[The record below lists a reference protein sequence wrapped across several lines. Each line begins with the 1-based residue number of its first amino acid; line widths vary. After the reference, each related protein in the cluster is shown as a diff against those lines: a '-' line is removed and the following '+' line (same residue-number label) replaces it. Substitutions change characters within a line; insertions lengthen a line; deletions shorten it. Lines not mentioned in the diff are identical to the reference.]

1 MTFVQYIAN
10 YLNEK
15 ELDLAHVTLVLPS
28 ERMRKFVSV
37 ALVEAAGKPILAPE
51 MITMDRWVRSLSKR
65 TVIDTTR
72 ALLSLFE
79 IQLEQAKNEEDRS
92 FEEFLN
98 WGNILLS
105 DFNEIDRYLLDAK
118 QVFRNLADI
127 KEIENWSFGQQELTA
142 SQKRFMEF
150 WDRLPGYYYAINE
163 KLDASNQCY
172 MGSAYKALANDIQP
186 AFAEDKERHFVFAGF
201 NALSKAEMSIIRQL
215 VRYGRGH
222 YLLDA
227 DRFYY
232 AKNTH
237 EAGTFLR
244 EISQYLEEP
253 KLTRVQDVLASK
265 PMDVNII
272 ESVQK
277 TGQVKV
283 AATALSTLSKE
294 ELNDTLLLLA
304 DETLIAPVVKNL
316 PKSIGKANISLGLP
330 IRNTAIKTWVDLVFG
345 IQENKTRFRTQAI
358 YFQDLQSFWNHPL
371 VQAVCSDEE
380 KAEQLRLEHEIIE
393 RNRIFLNTDSIELKG
408 VARELLQ
415 LITLDWKGNWSNTMA
430 IFREMNQKLYSGLT
444 DTMAFERAMLQCF
457 DAALLEMENLV
468 NEGLPEMQLKS
479 FRLLFQQHWSKKSIA
494 YHGNPTDGLQIMGML
509 ETRGLDFKRIICLGM
524 NEGMLPPTNPIQ
536 TLIPMDLRR
545 YLELP
550 TPREKQGIFAHHF
563 YRLLHHC
570 EDLLVTYTSAEES
583 IGSNE
588 PSRYLMQLEM
598 ELARINP
605 NLNLTKR
612 IYSLK
617 SEKEE
622 LHREIE
628 KTPELLARLDELF
641 AASTS
646 ASMLKKY
653 LTCPLDFY
661 FRYVMDFGEATTVE
675 EEVEHSTFGTFIHN
689 TLEKLYQPFVSD
701 KPVSQQARGS
711 ANEQSG
717 TSSEDALSMS
727 EEAEG
732 TSSGV
737 EMHPTEKNTLS
748 TSHKGRR
755 NITSFDVEKM
765 LKEYPIVLHQEFMI
779 HFNQQESAFMKGK
792 NLLSYKMAMELTE
805 RFLKSEIAFL
815 SQQQELVYIE
825 ALEKEYETTI
835 SVNIGGEEKPV
846 RLRGIID
853 RIDRIGDRVRIVDY
867 KTGRVQKGDVETRK
881 SDVEASQIV
890 ETMTN
895 KKHVL
900 QLLQYAFLYQ
910 QNEGKWADA
919 TIISLV
925 SGKSEPFYL
934 DTKSLDIHDAVASF
948 PAYLQTILDQVY
960 DVSEPFRCKETG
972 FFSNCKY
979 C

>member
-1 MTFVQYIAN
+1 MTFAQYIAD
-10 YLNEK
+10 YIQEK
-15 ELDLAHVTLVLPS
+15 ELDLGHLTIVLPS
-28 ERMRKFVSV
+28 ERMRKFVSK
-37 ALVEAAGKPILAPE
+37 ALVESAGKPILAPE
-51 MITMDRWVRSLSKR
+51 MITMDRWVRGLSQK
-65 TVIDTTR
+65 TVIDSTR

-79 IQLEQAKNEEDRS
+79 IQLEQAKTEEDRS

-127 KEIENWSFGQQELTA
+127 KEIENWSFGEQKLTPSQE
-142 SQKRFMEF
+142 RFMEF
-150 WDRLPGYYYAINE
+150 WDRLPDYYYALNK
-163 KLDASNQCY
+163 KLDSKDQCY
-172 MGSAYKALANDIQP
+172 MGSAYKALAQDIQP
-186 AFAEDKERHFVFAGF
+186 VFQEDKERHFLFAGF
-201 NALSKAEMSIIRQL
+201 NALSKAELSIVRQI

-222 YLLDA
+222 YLMDG

-232 AKNTH
+232 DKKTH

-244 EISQYLEEP
+244 GVSIFLEEP
-253 KLTRVQDVLASK
+253 KLPRIQDVLSTK
-265 PMDVNII
+265 TMDVNII

-283 AATALSTLSKE
+283 AATALSALTKE
-294 ELNDTLLLLA
+294 ELNDTVLLLA
-304 DETLIAPVVKNL
+304 DESLIAPMVKNL

-345 IQENKTRFRTQAI
+345 IQENKARFRTQAI
-358 YFQDLQSFWNHPL
+358 YFQDLQAFWNHPL

-380 KAEQLRLEHEIIE
+380 KADQLKLEHEIIE
-393 RNRIFLNTDSIELKG
+393 RNRIFLNVPTINLRGIAKELLILITTDWQENWSEAL
-408 VARELLQ
+408 ALFREL
-415 LITLDWKGNWSNTMA
+415 
-430 IFREMNQKLYSGLT
+430 NQRLYSGFAE
-444 DTMAFERAMLQCF
+444 TMAFERAMLQCF
-457 DAALLEMENLV
+457 DNALLEMENLV
-468 NEGLPEMQLKS
+468 NEGLPKMQLKS
-479 FRLLFQQHWSKKSIA
+479 FKLLFQQHWSRKSIA
-494 YHGNPTDGLQIMGML
+494 YHGNPIDGLQIMGML

-570 EDLLVTYTSAEES
+570 EDLLVTYTSADES

-605 NLNLTKR
+605 NFNLNKR

-622 LHREIE
+622 LHRTIA

-689 TLEKLYQPFVSD
+689 TLEKLYEPFVTD
-701 KPVSQQARGS
+701 
-711 ANEQSG
+711 
-717 TSSEDALSMS
+717 TSNGAAKDQLK
-727 EEAEG
+727 G
-732 TSSGV
+732 
-737 EMHPTEKNTLS
+737 TEKHASISSDGLATDTASSSPRPL
-748 TSHKGRR
+748 KGR

-805 RFLKSEIAFL
+805 RFLQSEVKFL
-815 SQQQELVYIE
+815 SEQTEPVYIE
-825 ALEKEYETTI
+825 ALEKEYESTI
-835 SVNIGGEEKPV
+835 SVKVDGVEKKV

-867 KTGRVQKGDVETRK
+867 KTGKVERRDVETRK
-881 SDVEASQIV
+881 TDENAEQFV
-890 ETMTN
+890 ETMAN

-910 QNEGKWADA
+910 QNEGQWADPA
-919 TIISLV
+919 IISLV

-934 DTKSLDIHDAVASF
+934 DTKAVDVQEAVASF
-948 PAYLQTILDQVY
+948 PEYLRTILEQVY
-960 DVSEPFRCKETG
+960 DSSLPFEHLDTG

>member
-1 MTFVQYIAN
+1 MTFVQYIAH
-10 YLNEK
+10 YLEEK

-28 ERMRKFVSV
+28 ERIRKFVSV

-51 MITMDRWVRSLSKR
+51 MITMDRWVRGLSKR
-65 TVIDTTR
+65 TVIDSTR
-72 ALLSLFE
+72 TLLSLFE
-79 IQLEQAKNEEDRS
+79 IQLDQAKTEEDRS

-150 WDRLPGYYYAINE
+150 WDRLPGYYYALNQ
-163 KLDASNQCY
+163 KLDANEQCY
-172 MGSAYKALANDIQP
+172 MGSAYKALAEDIQP
-186 AFAEDKERHFVFAGF
+186 AFADDKERHFVFAGF

-222 YLLDA
+222 FVLDA

-232 AKNTH
+232 DKKTH

-244 EISQYLEEP
+244 DISQYLEEP

-265 PMDVNII
+265 AMDVNII

-283 AATALSTLSKE
+283 AATALATLSKE

-304 DETLIAPVVKNL
+304 DESLIAPMVKNL

-345 IQENKTRFRTQAI
+345 IQENKARFRTQAI
-358 YFQDLQSFWNHPL
+358 YFQDLQAFWNHPL

-380 KAEQLRLEHEIIE
+380 KAEQLKLEHEIIE
-393 RNRIFLNTDSIELKG
+393 RNRIFLNSDSIELRGIAKD
-408 VARELLQ
+408 LLQ
-415 LITLDWKGNWSNTMA
+415 LITSDWSGNWNNA
-430 IFREMNQKLYSGLT
+430 LALFRDMNQRLYGGLT

-457 DAALLEMENLV
+457 DGALMEMENLV
-468 NEGLPEMQLKS
+468 NEGLPQMQLKS

-563 YRLLHHC
+563 YRLLHDC
-570 EDLLVTYTSAEES
+570 EDLLVTYTSADES

-598 ELARINP
+598 ELARVNP
-605 NLNLTKR
+605 NMNVNKR

-617 SEKEE
+617 AEKEE

-628 KTPELLARLDELF
+628 KTPELISRLDELF
-641 AASTS
+641 EASTS

-661 FRYVMDFGEATTVE
+661 FRYVMDFGEASAVE

-689 TLEKLYQPFVSD
+689 TLEELYQPF
-701 KPVSQQARGS
+701 AGS
-711 ANEQSG
+711 G
-717 TSSEDALSMS
+717 
-727 EEAEG
+727 
-732 TSSGV
+732 
-737 EMHPTEKNTLS
+737 K
-748 TSHKGRR
+748 
-755 NITSFDVEKM
+755 NITSFDIEKM
-765 LKEYPIVLHQEFMI
+765 LKEYPLVLHAEFMK

-805 RFLKSEIAFL
+805 RFLKSEVSFI
-815 SQQQELVYIE
+815 SQQTELVYIE
-825 ALEKEYETTI
+825 ALEKEYESTI
-835 SVNIGGEEKPV
+835 SVNIGGTEKKV

-853 RIDRIGDRVRIVDY
+853 RVDRIGDRVRIVDY
-867 KTGRVQKGDVETRK
+867 KTGRVQKTDVETRRND
-881 SDVEASQIV
+881 SEAVEFV
-890 ETMTN
+890 ETMAN

-910 QNEGKWADA
+910 QNEGKLADP

-934 DTKSLDIHDAVASF
+934 DTKAVELNDAVSAF
-948 PAYLQTILDQVY
+948 PEYLQTILEQVY
-960 DVSEPFRCKETG
+960 DTSVPFKHIDSG
-972 FFSNCKY
+972 FISFCKY

>member
-1 MTFVQYIAN
+1 MTFVQYIAK
-10 YLNEK
+10 YIEEQ
-15 ELDLAHVTLVLPS
+15 ELDLSHVTFILPS
-28 ERMRKFVSV
+28 ERMRKFVAA
-37 ALVEAAGKPILAPE
+37 ALVEKAGKPILAPE
-51 MITMDRWVRSLSKR
+51 MITMDRWVRELSKR
-65 TVIDTTR
+65 TVIDSTR

-79 IQLEQAKNEEDRS
+79 IQLEKAKTEEDRS
-92 FEEFLN
+92 FEEFMN

-127 KEIENWSFGQQELTA
+127 KEIENWSFGQEELTD

-150 WDRLPGYYYAINE
+150 WDRLPEYYYALNE
-163 KLDASNQCY
+163 RLDKINQCY
-172 MGSAYKALANDIQP
+172 MGSAYKALAEDIQP
-186 AFAEDKERHFVFAGF
+186 VFAEDKERHFVFAGF
-201 NALSKAEMSIIRQL
+201 NALSKAEMSIVRQL

-227 DRFYY
+227 DRYY
-232 AKNTH
+232 LDKKTH
-237 EAGTFLR
+237 EAGAFLR
-244 EISQYLEEP
+244 DIRNYLEEP
-253 KLTRVQDVLASK
+253 NLTRVQDVLSTK
-265 PMDVNII
+265 QMEVTIV

-277 TGQVKV
+277 TGQVKI
-283 AATALSTLSKE
+283 AATALSTLTKE

-304 DETLIAPVVKNL
+304 DETLISPVVKNL

-345 IQENKTRFRTQAI
+345 IQENKARFRTQAI
-358 YFQDLQSFWNHPL
+358 YFQDLQAFWNHPL
-371 VQAVCSDEE
+371 IQAICTEEE
-380 KAEQLRLEHEIIE
+380 KASQLKLEHDIIKG
-393 RNRIFLNTDSIELKG
+393 NRIFLNTNSIQLEG
-408 VARELLQ
+408 VANELMMQ
-415 LITLDWKGNWSNTMA
+415 ITQDWQGDWSLAMR
-430 IFREMNQKLYSGLT
+430 IFREMNQKLYRGLN

-468 NEGLPEMQLKS
+468 KEGLPQMQLKS
-479 FRLLFQQHWSKKSIA
+479 FRLLFHQHWSRKSIA

-563 YRLLHHC
+563 YRLLHDC
-570 EDLLVTYTSAEES
+570 EDALITYTSADES

-588 PSRYLMQLEM
+588 PSRYLMQLEL

-605 NLNLTKR
+605 NLSLNHR
-612 IYSLK
+612 IYSLRA
-617 SEKEE
+617 EKEE

-628 KTPELLARLDELF
+628 KTDEIMLRLDELF
-641 AASTS
+641 ASSTS

-689 TLEKLYQPFVSD
+689 TLEKLYEPF
-701 KPVSQQARGS
+701 
-711 ANEQSG
+711 ANNK
-717 TSSEDALSMS
+717 
-727 EEAEG
+727 
-732 TSSGV
+732 V
-737 EMHPTEKNTLS
+737 
-748 TSHKGRR
+748 
-755 NITSFDVEKM
+755 ITSFDVEKM
-765 LKEYPIVLHQEFMI
+765 LKEYPIVLHQEFMK

-815 SQQQELVYIE
+815 SQQTEPVFIE

-835 SVNIGGEEKPV
+835 NVQVNGAQKQV

-867 KTGRVQKGDVETRK
+867 KTGRVQKTDVETRRN
-881 SDVEASQIV
+881 DVDAADFV

-900 QLLQYAFLYQ
+900 QLLQYAFLYH
-910 QNEGKWADA
+910 QNERKSADP

-934 DTKSLDIHDAVASF
+934 DTKSVSIEEAVSSF
-948 PAYLQTILDQVY
+948 PAYLQTILEQVY
-960 DVSEPFRCKETG
+960 DPSIPFAHKDSG
-972 FFSNCKY
+972 FYSFCKY

>member
-1 MTFVQYIAN
+1 MSFAQYIVN
-10 YLNEK
+10 YIREQ
-15 ELDLAHVTLVLPS
+15 ELDLAHLTLILPS
-28 ERMRKFVSV
+28 ERMRKFVSK
-37 ALVEAAGKPILAPE
+37 ALVESAGRPILAPE
-51 MITMDRWVRSLSKR
+51 MITMDRWVRGLSNR
-65 TVIDTTR
+65 TVIDSTR
-72 ALLSLFE
+72 ALLALFE
-79 IQLEQAKNEEDRS
+79 IQLAEAKTEEDRS

-127 KEIENWSFGQQELTA
+127 KEIENWSFGQKELTA

-150 WDRLPGYYYAINE
+150 WDRLPAYYFALNK
-163 KLDASNQCY
+163 KLDAMDQCY
-172 MGSAYKALANDIQP
+172 MGSAYKSLAEDIQP
-186 AFAEDKERHFVFAGF
+186 AFEADKDRHFIFAGF
-201 NALSKAEMSIIRQL
+201 NALSKAEMSIIRQI

-227 DRFYY
+227 DRFYLE
-232 AKNTH
+232 KKTH
-237 EAGTFLR
+237 EAGSFLR
-244 EISQYLEEP
+244 DISEFLEVP
-253 KLTRVQDVLASK
+253 KLPHVQDVLSSK
-265 PMDVNII
+265 TMDVNII

-283 AATALSTLSKE
+283 AASALSALSSE
-294 ELNDTLLLLA
+294 ELNDTVLLLA
-304 DETLIAPVVKNL
+304 DESLIAPMVKNL

-345 IQENKTRFRTQAI
+345 IQENKMRFRTQAI
-358 YFQDLQSFWNHPL
+358 YFQDLQAFWNHPL
-371 VQAVCSDEE
+371 VQAISSDEE
-380 KAEQLRLEHEIIE
+380 KAAQLKMEHEIIE
-393 RNRIFLNTDSIELKG
+393 RNRIFLNVDSIELKG
-408 VARELLQ
+408 IAKELLI
-415 LITLDWKGNWSNTMA
+415 LITTDWKENWNSALAM
-430 IFREMNQKLYSGLT
+430 FREMNQRLYGGLIN
-444 DTMAFERAMLQCF
+444 TMAFERAMLQCF
-457 DAALLEMENLV
+457 DSALLEMENLV
-468 NEGLPEMQLKS
+468 NEGLPKMQLKS

-570 EDLLVTYTSAEES
+570 EDLLVTYASMDES

-598 ELARINP
+598 ELARLNP
-605 NLNLTKR
+605 NINVTKR

-622 LHREIE
+622 LHKEIV
-628 KTPELLARLDELF
+628 KTPELIARLDELF
-641 AASTS
+641 AGSTS

-661 FRYVMDFGEATTVE
+661 FRYVMDFGETTTVE

-689 TLEKLYQPFVSD
+689 TLEKLYQPF
-701 KPVSQQARGS
+701 AGS
-711 ANEQSG
+711 G
-717 TSSEDALSMS
+717 
-727 EEAEG
+727 
-732 TSSGV
+732 
-737 EMHPTEKNTLS
+737 K
-748 TSHKGRR
+748 

-765 LKEYPIVLHQEFMI
+765 LKEYPIALHQEFMV
-779 HFNQQESAFMKGK
+779 HFNQQEAAFMKGK

-805 RFLKSEIAFL
+805 RFLKSEVSFL
-815 SQQQELVYIE
+815 SKQSDLVYIE
-825 ALEKEYETTI
+825 ALEKEYESTI
-835 SVNIGGEEKPV
+835 SVNINGEAKQV

-867 KTGRVQKGDVETRK
+867 KTGRVEKKDVETRK
-881 SDVEASQIV
+881 TDEDAVQFV
-890 ETMTN
+890 ETMAN

-900 QLLQYAFLYQ
+900 QLLQYAFLYH
-910 QNEGKWADA
+910 QNEGKLADP

-934 DTKSLDIHDAVASF
+934 DTKAVDIEKAVTAF
-948 PAYLQTILDQVY
+948 PEYLQTILEQVY
-960 DVSEPFRCKETG
+960 DISIPFQHTNSG
-972 FFSNCKY
+972 FFSYCKY

>member
-1 MTFVQYIAN
+1 MTFTQYIAN
-10 YLNEK
+10 YIK
-15 ELDLAHVTLVLPS
+15 EQDLDLAHVTLILPS
-28 ERMRKFVSV
+28 ERMRKFVSK
-37 ALVEAAGKPILAPE
+37 ALVEAARKPILAPE
-51 MITMDRWVRSLSKR
+51 MITMDRWVRQLSKR
-65 TVIDTTR
+65 TVIDSTR
-72 ALLSLFE
+72 ALLALFE
-79 IQLEQAKNEEDRS
+79 IQLEQAKTEEDRS

-127 KEIENWSFGQQELTA
+127 KEIENWSFGEQELTA

-150 WDRLPGYYYAINE
+150 WDRLPGYYYALNK
-163 KLDASNQCY
+163 KLDANEQCY
-172 MGSAYKALANDIQP
+172 MGSAYKALAEDIQP
-186 AFAEDKERHFVFAGF
+186 VFQEDKEHHFVFAGF
-201 NALSKAEMSIIRQL
+201 NALSKAEMSIVRQL

-227 DRFYY
+227 DTFYY
-232 AKNTH
+232 EKKTH

-244 EISQYLEEP
+244 EISSFLDEP
-253 KLTRVQDVLASK
+253 KLPRVQDVLSLK
-265 PMDVNII
+265 PMDVNVI

-283 AATALSTLSKE
+283 AATALAALSKE
-294 ELNDTLLLLA
+294 ELNDTVLLLA
-304 DETLIAPVVKNL
+304 DESLIAPMVKNL

-345 IQENKTRFRTQAI
+345 IQENKARFRTQAL
-358 YFQDLQSFWNHPL
+358 YFQDLQAFWNHPL
-371 VQAVCSDEE
+371 VQAVCTEEE
-380 KAEQLRLEHEIIE
+380 KAAQLQLEHEIIE
-393 RNRIFLNTDSIELKG
+393 CNRIFLNVDTIELQGIAK
-408 VARELLQ
+408 ELLQ
-415 LITLDWKGNWSNTMA
+415 CITTDWNENWGSAMTL
-430 IFREMNQKLYSGLT
+430 FREMNQRLYANLS

-457 DAALLEMENLV
+457 DSALLEMENLV
-468 NEGLPEMQLKS
+468 NEGLPSMQLKS
-479 FRLLFQQHWSKKSIA
+479 FRLLFHQHWSRKSIA

-524 NEGMLPPTNPIQ
+524 NEGMLPPTNSIQ

-570 EDLLVTYTSAEES
+570 EELLVTYTSADES

-598 ELARINP
+598 ELARVNP
-605 NLNLTKR
+605 NMRLNKR

-617 SEKEE
+617 TSREE
-622 LHREIE
+622 LYREIE
-628 KTPELLARLDELF
+628 KTPELFARLDELF
-641 AASTS
+641 EGSTS

-689 TLEKLYQPFVSD
+689 TLEILYEPFVS
-701 KPVSQQARGS
+701 SQPTSRQARRSIDKNLDHGD
-711 ANEQSG
+711 G
-717 TSSEDALSMS
+717 RDAQGMV
-727 EEAEG
+727 A
-732 TSSGV
+732 
-737 EMHPTEKNTLS
+737 
-748 TSHKGRR
+748 
-755 NITSFDVEKM
+755 ITSFDVEKM
-765 LKEYPIVLHQEFMI
+765 LKEYPLVLHKEFMK
-779 HFNQQESAFMKGK
+779 HFNNQESAFMKGK
-792 NLLSYKMAMELTE
+792 NLLSYQMAMELTE

-815 SQQQELVYIE
+815 SQQTEPVYIE
-825 ALEKEYETTI
+825 ALEKEYEATV
-835 SVNIGGEEKPV
+835 SVNVRGKEKKV

-853 RIDRIGDRVRIVDY
+853 RIDRIGERIRIVDY
-867 KTGRVQKGDVETRK
+867 KTGRVQKTDVEMRK
-881 SDVEASQIV
+881 NDIDADQIV
-890 ETMTN
+890 ETMSN

-910 QNEGKWADA
+910 KNEGKLADP

-934 DTKSLDIHDAVASF
+934 DTKSISMQDAVDAF
-948 PAYLQTILDQVY
+948 PTYLQTILEHVY
-960 DVSEPFRCKETG
+960 DTDIPFQHTDTG
-972 FFSNCKY
+972 FFSFCKY

>member
-1 MTFVQYIAN
+1 MKFVQYIAKYIEEN
-10 YLNEK
+10 
-15 ELDLAHVTLVLPS
+15 ELDLEHLTLILPS
-28 ERMRKFVSV
+28 ERMRKFVAG

-51 MITMDRWVRSLSKR
+51 MITMDRWVRQLSKR
-65 TVIDTTR
+65 TVIDSTR

-79 IQLEQAKNEEDRS
+79 IQLEKAITEEDRS

-127 KEIENWSFGQQELTA
+127 KEIENWSFGEQELTP

-150 WDRLPGYYYAINE
+150 WDRLPGYYYALNQ
-163 KLDASNQCY
+163 KLEAKEQCY
-172 MGSAYKALANDIQP
+172 MGSAYKALADDIQP
-186 AFAEDKERHFVFAGF
+186 VFAEDKKRHFLFAGF

-227 DRFYY
+227 DRFYFD
-232 AKNTH
+232 KKTH

-244 EISQYLEEP
+244 EMTRYLEEP
-253 KLTRVQDVLASK
+253 KLPRVLDTLGSK
-265 PMDVNII
+265 AMDVNII
-272 ESVQK
+272 EATQK
-277 TGQVKV
+277 TGQVKI
-283 AATALSTLSKE
+283 AASALATLTKE
-294 ELNDTLLLLA
+294 ELNDTVLLLA

-316 PKSIGKANISLGLP
+316 PKAIGKANISLGLP
-330 IRNTAIKTWVDLVFG
+330 IRNTAIKTWVDLVIG
-345 IQENKTRFRTQAI
+345 LQENKARFKTQAI
-358 YFQDLQSFWNHPL
+358 YFQDLQAFWNHPL
-371 VQAVCSDEE
+371 IQAICTEEE
-380 KAEQLRLEHEIIE
+380 KAAQLKLEHEIIQK
-393 RNRIFLNTDSIELKG
+393 NRIFLNVDSINLGATTKS
-408 VARELLQ
+408 LLQ
-415 LITLDWKGNWSNTMA
+415 NITIDWQGNWKQAMTL
-430 IFREMNQKLYSGLT
+430 FRSMNKELYSGLT
-444 DTMAFERAMLQCF
+444 ETMAFERAMLQCF
-457 DAALLEMENLV
+457 DAALIEMENLV

-479 FRLLFQQHWSKKSIA
+479 FRLLFQQHWSRKSIA

-509 ETRGLDFKRIICLGM
+509 ETRGLDFKRVICLGM

-563 YRLLHHC
+563 YRLLHSC
-570 EDLLVTYTSAEES
+570 EDLLVTYTSADES

-588 PSRYLMQLEM
+588 PSRYLMQMEM

-605 NLNLTKR
+605 NISLNKR
-612 IYSLK
+612 IYSLHV
-617 SEKEE
+617 EKEE
-622 LHREIE
+622 LHKEIA
-628 KTPELLARLDELF
+628 KTPELLLRLDELF
-641 AASTS
+641 ASSTS

-661 FRYVMDFGEATTVE
+661 FRYVMDFGEANTVE

-689 TLEKLYQPFVSD
+689 TLELLYEPFAGAT
-701 KPVSQQARGS
+701 K
-711 ANEQSG
+711 
-717 TSSEDALSMS
+717 
-727 EEAEG
+727 
-732 TSSGV
+732 
-737 EMHPTEKNTLS
+737 
-748 TSHKGRR
+748 
-755 NITSFDVEKM
+755 NITSFDIEKM
-765 LKEYPIVLHQEFMI
+765 LKDYPLVLHQEFMK
-779 HFNQQESAFMKGK
+779 HFNNQEASFLKGK

-805 RFLKSEIAFL
+805 RFLKSEVTFI
-815 SQQQELVYIE
+815 SQQTELVFIE

-835 SVNIGGEEKPV
+835 EVSVNGTPKKV

-853 RIDRIGDRVRIVDY
+853 RIDRIGERRRIVDY
-867 KTGRVQKGDVETRK
+867 KTGRVQNTDVEIRKGDSSPE
-881 SDVEASQIV
+881 ELV

-900 QLLQYAFLYQ
+900 QLLQYAFLYH
-910 QNEGKWADA
+910 QNEGKIADP

-934 DTKSLDIHDAVASF
+934 DTKLIDLEDAVAAF
-948 PAYLQTILDQVY
+948 PAYIQTVLNQVY
-960 DVSEPFRCKETG
+960 DTEIPFKHEDTS
-972 FFSNCKY
+972 FFSYCKY

>member
-1 MTFVQYIAN
+1 MTFVQYIAH
-10 YLNEK
+10 YLEEK

-51 MITMDRWVRSLSKR
+51 MITMDRWVRGLSKR
-65 TVIDTTR
+65 TVIDSTR

-79 IQLEQAKNEEDRS
+79 IQLEQAKSEEDRS

-150 WDRLPGYYYAINE
+150 WDRLPGYYYALNK
-163 KLDASNQCY
+163 KLDDNNQCY
-172 MGSAYKALANDIQP
+172 MGSAYKALAEDIQP
-186 AFAEDKERHFVFAGF
+186 VFAEDKDRHFVFAGF
-201 NALSKAEMSIIRQL
+201 NALSKAEMSIVRQL

-232 AKNTH
+232 DKKTH

-244 EISQYLEEP
+244 DISGYLEDP
-253 KLTRVQDVLASK
+253 KLPRVQDVLSSK
-265 PMDVNII
+265 AMDVNII

-283 AATALSTLSKE
+283 AATALATLSKE
-294 ELNDTLLLLA
+294 ELNDTVLLLA
-304 DETLIAPVVKNL
+304 DESLIAPMVKNL

-345 IQENKTRFRTQAI
+345 IQENKTRFRTQSI
-358 YFQDLQSFWNHPL
+358 YFQDLQAFWNHPL
-371 VQAVCSDEE
+371 VQAVCSDDE
-380 KAEQLRLEHEIIE
+380 KAAQLKLEHEIIE
-393 RNRIFLNTDSIELKG
+393 RNRIFLNVDNIELEGIAK
-408 VARELLQ
+408 ELLL
-415 LITLDWKGNWSNTMA
+415 LITTDWNGNWGNAMS
-430 IFREMNQKLYSGLT
+430 IIRGMNQKLYSGLT
-444 DTMAFERAMLQCF
+444 ETMAFERAMLQCF
-457 DAALLEMENLV
+457 DGALQEMENLV
-468 NEGLPEMQLKS
+468 NEGLPQMQLKS
-479 FRLLFQQHWSKKSIA
+479 FRLLFQQHWSRKSIA

-570 EDLLVTYTSAEES
+570 EDLLVTYTSADES

-598 ELARINP
+598 ELARVNP
-605 NLNLTKR
+605 NMNFNKR
-612 IYSLK
+612 IYSLRV
-617 SEKEE
+617 EKEE

-628 KTPELLARLDELF
+628 KTPELVERLDELF
-641 AASTS
+641 AGSTS

-661 FRYVMDFGEATTVE
+661 FRYVMDFGEASSVE

-689 TLEKLYQPFVSD
+689 TLEELYQPFVNET
-701 KPVSQQARGS
+701 PTSQQALGS
-711 ANEQSG
+711 ADEFDG
-717 TSSEDALSMS
+717 HRAGRDAHSLRPIS
-727 EEAEG
+727 
-732 TSSGV
+732 
-737 EMHPTEKNTLS
+737 
-748 TSHKGRR
+748 
-755 NITSFDVEKM
+755 SFDVEKM
-765 LKEYPIVLHQEFMI
+765 LKDYPLVLHKEFMK

-805 RFLKSEIAFL
+805 RFLKSEVSFL
-815 SQQQELVYIE
+815 SQQTEPVYIE
-825 ALEKEYETTI
+825 ALEKEYECTI
-835 SVNIGGEEKPV
+835 SVNVYGEQKQV

-867 KTGRVQKGDVETRK
+867 KTGRVQKTDVETRK
-881 SDVEASQIV
+881 NDVEAEQIV
-890 ETMTN
+890 ETMAN

-910 QNEGKWADA
+910 QNEGKLADP

-934 DTKSLDIHDAVASF
+934 DTKTMELREAVEAF
-948 PAYLQTILDQVY
+948 PEYLKAILEQVY
-960 DVSEPFRCKETG
+960 DPSVPFKHVDSG
-972 FFSNCKY
+972 IFSFCKY

>member
-1 MTFVQYIAN
+1 MTFVQYIAK
-10 YLNEK
+10 YIEEQ
-15 ELDLAHVTLVLPS
+15 ELDLGHLTIVLPS

-37 ALVEAAGKPILAPE
+37 ALVQAAGKPILAPE
-51 MITMDRWVRSLSKR
+51 MVTMDRWVRQLSNR
-65 TVIDTTR
+65 AVIDTTR

-79 IQLEQAKNEEDRS
+79 IQLEQAKTEEDRS

-127 KEIENWSFGQQELTA
+127 KEIENWSFGQEELTA

-150 WDRLPGYYYAINE
+150 WDRLPGYYYALNE
-163 KLDASNQCY
+163 KLDAREQCY
-172 MGSAYKALANDIQP
+172 MGSAYKALAEDIQP
-186 AFAEDKERHFVFAGF
+186 VFAEDKERHFLFAGF
-201 NALSKAEMSIIRQL
+201 NALSSAEMSIIRQL
-215 VRYGRGH
+215 IRYGRGH

-227 DRFYY
+227 DHFYFD
-232 AKNTH
+232 KKTH

-244 EISQYLEEP
+244 DMVTYLEEP
-253 KLTRVQDVLASK
+253 KLPRVLDSLRSK
-265 PMDVNII
+265 AMDVNIV
-272 ESVQK
+272 EAVQK

-283 AATALSTLSKE
+283 AASALATLTKD
-294 ELNDTLLLLA
+294 ELNDTVLLLA

-345 IQENKTRFRTQAI
+345 IQENKARFRTQAI
-358 YFQDLQSFWNHPL
+358 YFQDLQAFWNHPL
-371 VQAVCSDEE
+371 IQAVCSEEE
-380 KAEQLRLEHEIIE
+380 KAAQLQLEHEIIQ
-393 RNRIFLNTDSIELKG
+393 RNRIFLNADSIELDGIAK
-408 VARELLQ
+408 VLLDQ
-415 LITLDWKGNWSNTMA
+415 IVVDWKGDWKQATSL
-430 IFREMNQKLYSGLT
+430 FRKMNQQIYAGLT

-457 DAALLEMENLV
+457 DAALVEMENLV
-468 NEGLPEMQLKS
+468 NEGLPEMHLKS
-479 FRLLFQQHWSKKSIA
+479 FRLLFQQHWSRKSIA
-494 YHGNPTDGLQIMGML
+494 YHGNPADGLQIMGML
-509 ETRGLDFKRIICLGM
+509 ETRGLDFKRVICLGM

-563 YRLLHHC
+563 YRLLHSC
-570 EDLLVTYTSAEES
+570 EDLLVTYTSADES

-605 NLNLTKR
+605 NISLNKR

-617 SEKEE
+617 AEKEE
-622 LHREIE
+622 LHREIA
-628 KTPELLARLDELF
+628 KTPELVMRLDDLF
-641 AASTS
+641 ASSTS

-661 FRYVMDFGEATTVE
+661 FRYVMDFGETTTVE

-689 TLEKLYQPFVSD
+689 TLEKLYEPFVNPANRSA
-701 KPVSQQARGS
+701 KAPESHSLSGAEMGGS
-711 ANEQSG
+711 
-717 TSSEDALSMS
+717 
-727 EEAEG
+727 
-732 TSSGV
+732 
-737 EMHPTEKNTLS
+737 H
-748 TSHKGRR
+748 R
-755 NITSFDVEKM
+755 NITSFDIEKM
-765 LKEYPIVLHQEFMI
+765 LKEYPLILHQEFMI
-779 HFNQQESAFMKGK
+779 HFNEQEASFMKGK

-805 RFLKSEIAFL
+805 RFLKSEIAFI
-815 SQQQELVYIE
+815 SQQQDLVYIE
-825 ALEKEYETTI
+825 ALEKEYEAVVEV
-835 SVNIGGEEKPV
+835 SVNGTPKKV

-853 RIDRIGDRVRIVDY
+853 RIDKVGERVRIVDY
-867 KTGRVQKGDVETRK
+867 KTGRVQKTDVEIRAKDKTAE
-881 SDVEASQIV
+881 DFV
-890 ETMTN
+890 ETMSK

-910 QNEGKWADA
+910 QNEGKLADP

-934 DTKSLDIHDAVASF
+934 DTKSVDLHDAVAAF
-948 PAYLQTILDQVY
+948 PEYIESILQHVY
-960 DVSEPFRCKETG
+960 DPEIPFKHKDAG
-972 FFSNCKY
+972 FFSYCKY

>member
-1 MTFVQYIAN
+1 MTFAQYIAE
-10 YLNEK
+10 YINEQ

-28 ERMRKFVSV
+28 ERMRKFVSK
-37 ALVEAAGKPILAPE
+37 ALVESAGKPILAPE
-51 MITMDRWVRSLSKR
+51 MITMDRWVRSLSNR
-65 TVIDTTR
+65 TVIDSTR
-72 ALLSLFE
+72 ALLALFE
-79 IQLEQAKNEEDRS
+79 IQLEQAKTEEDRS

-127 KEIENWSFGQQELTA
+127 KEIENWSFGEQELTP

-150 WDRLPGYYYAINE
+150 WDRLPEYYYALNK
-163 KLDASNQCY
+163 KLDASSQCY
-172 MGSAYKALANDIQP
+172 MGSAYKALSEDIQP
-186 AFAEDKERHFVFAGF
+186 VFADDKERHFVFAGF
-201 NALSKAEMSIIRQL
+201 NALSKAEMSIVRQII
-215 VRYGRGH
+215 RYGRGH

-227 DRFYY
+227 DRFYLE
-232 AKNTH
+232 KKTH
-237 EAGTFLR
+237 EAGSFLR
-244 EISQYLEEP
+244 DISEFLEEP
-253 KLTRVQDVLASK
+253 KLPRVQDVLTTK
-265 PMDVNII
+265 TMDVNIV

-294 ELNDTLLLLA
+294 ELNDTVLLLA
-304 DETLIAPVVKNL
+304 DESLIAPMVKNL

-330 IRNTAIKTWVDLVFG
+330 IRNTSIKTWVDLVFG
-345 IQENKTRFRTQAI
+345 IQENKARFKTQAI
-358 YFQDLQSFWNHPL
+358 YFQDLQAFWNHPL

-380 KAEQLRLEHEIIE
+380 KAAQLKLEHEIIE
-393 RNRIFLNTDSIELKG
+393 RNRIFLNVSSIALEG
-408 VARELLQ
+408 VAKELLA
-415 LITLDWKGNWSNTMA
+415 LITTDWQENWSSAMSL
-430 IFREMNQKLYSGLT
+430 FREMNQRLYGNLM

-457 DAALLEMENLV
+457 DSALLEMENLV
-468 NEGLPEMQLKS
+468 NEGLPKMQLSS
-479 FRLLFQQHWSKKSIA
+479 FRLLYQQHWSKKSIA
-494 YHGNPTDGLQIMGML
+494 YHGNPIDGLQIMGML

-570 EDLLVTYTSAEES
+570 EELLVTYTSADES

-588 PSRYLMQLEM
+588 PSRYLMQLEL
-598 ELARINP
+598 ELARLNP
-605 NLNLTKR
+605 NINLNKR

-622 LHREIE
+622 LHREIA
-628 KTPELLARLDELF
+628 KTPELIARLDELF
-641 AASTS
+641 AGSTS

-661 FRYVMDFGEATTVE
+661 FRYVMYFGEATTVE

-689 TLEKLYQPFVSD
+689 TLEKLYQPFAGSD
-701 KPVSQQARGS
+701 
-711 ANEQSG
+711 
-717 TSSEDALSMS
+717 
-727 EEAEG
+727 
-732 TSSGV
+732 
-737 EMHPTEKNTLS
+737 
-748 TSHKGRR
+748 R
-755 NITSFDVEKM
+755 NITSFDIEKM
-765 LKEYPIVLHQEFMI
+765 LKEYPITLHQEFMI

-805 RFLKSEIAFL
+805 RFLKSEVTFL
-815 SQQQELVYIE
+815 SKQTELVYIE
-825 ALEKEYETTI
+825 ALEKEYESTI
-835 SVNIGGEEKPV
+835 PVTVNGEVKQV

-867 KTGRVQKGDVETRK
+867 KTGRVDKKDVETRK
-881 SDVEASQIV
+881 SDIDADQFV
-890 ETMTN
+890 ETMAN

-910 QNEGKWADA
+910 QNEGKLADP

-934 DTKSLDIHDAVASF
+934 DTKSVELNDAVAAF
-948 PAYLQTILDQVY
+948 PKYLQNILEQVY
-960 DVSEPFRCKETG
+960 DTTTPFHHTDSG
-972 FFSNCKY
+972 FFSYCKY

>member
-1 MTFVQYIAN
+1 
-10 YLNEK
+10 
-15 ELDLAHVTLVLPS
+15 
-28 ERMRKFVSV
+28 
-37 ALVEAAGKPILAPE
+37 
-51 MITMDRWVRSLSKR
+51 
-65 TVIDTTR
+65 
-72 ALLSLFE
+72 
-79 IQLEQAKNEEDRS
+79 
-92 FEEFLN
+92 
-98 WGNILLS
+98 
-105 DFNEIDRYLLDAK
+105 
-118 QVFRNLADI
+118 
-127 KEIENWSFGQQELTA
+127 
-142 SQKRFMEF
+142 
-150 WDRLPGYYYAINE
+150 
-163 KLDASNQCY
+163 
-172 MGSAYKALANDIQP
+172 MGSAYKALAEDIQP
-186 AFAEDKERHFVFAGF
+186 VFKEDKDRHFVFAGF
-201 NALSKAEMSIIRQL
+201 NALSKAEMSIVRQI

-227 DRFYY
+227 DTFYLE
-232 AKNTH
+232 KKTH
-237 EAGTFLR
+237 EAGSFLR
-244 EISQYLEEP
+244 DVSEFLEEP
-253 KLTRVQDVLASK
+253 KLPRVQDVLTSK
-265 PMDVNII
+265 VMDVNII

-294 ELNDTLLLLA
+294 ELNDTVLLLA
-304 DETLIAPVVKNL
+304 DESLIAPMVKNL

-358 YFQDLQSFWNHPL
+358 YFQDLQAFWNHPL

-380 KAEQLRLEHEIIE
+380 KAAQLKLEHEIIE
-393 RNRIFLNTDSIELKG
+393 RNRIFLNVSSIELEG
-408 VARELLQ
+408 VAKELLQ
-415 LITLDWKGNWSNTMA
+415 LITTDWQENWGAVMG
-430 IFREMNQKLYSGLT
+430 IFREMNQRLYSGLT

-457 DAALLEMENLV
+457 DSALLEMENLV
-468 NEGLPEMQLKS
+468 NEGLPKMQLKS

-524 NEGMLPPTNPIQ
+524 NEGKLPPTNPIQ

-570 EDLLVTYTSAEES
+570 EDLLVTYTSADES

-588 PSRYLMQLEM
+588 PSRYLMQLEL
-598 ELARINP
+598 ELARLNP
-605 NLNLTKR
+605 NINLNKR

-622 LHREIE
+622 LHREIA
-628 KTPELLARLDELF
+628 KTPELIARLDELF
-641 AASTS
+641 SGSTS

-689 TLEKLYQPFVSD
+689 TLEKLYQPF
-701 KPVSQQARGS
+701 AGS
-711 ANEQSG
+711 EQ
-717 TSSEDALSMS
+717 
-727 EEAEG
+727 
-732 TSSGV
+732 
-737 EMHPTEKNTLS
+737 
-748 TSHKGRR
+748 
-755 NITSFDVEKM
+755 NITSFDIEKM

-779 HFNQQESAFMKGK
+779 HFNQQESTFMKGK

-805 RFLKSEIAFL
+805 RFLKSEVVFL
-815 SQQQELVYIE
+815 SKQTDLVYIE
-825 ALEKEYETTI
+825 ALEKEYEATI
-835 SVNIGGEEKPV
+835 PVNVGGGEKQV

-867 KTGRVQKGDVETRK
+867 NTGRVDKKDVETRK
-881 SDVEASQIV
+881 TDIDANQFV
-890 ETMTN
+890 ETMAN

-910 QNEGKWADA
+910 QNEGKLADP

-934 DTKSLDIHDAVASF
+934 DTKSVDMKDAVAAF
-948 PAYLQTILDQVY
+948 PEYLQTILGHVY
-960 DVSEPFRCKETG
+960 DASVPFQHYDSG
-972 FFSNCKY
+972 FFSYCKY